1 MTSFGSL
8 NRCNMILFLRLFL
21 LSPSWQ
27 LLFVKLYCGYAKG
40 FFVLIRLSALALPKA
55 WRGVNCSCSGVCS
68 EQTRELPL
76 RSRWII
82 KGLLWCL
89 SQLLFGTFLYVSTV
103 DIPTFHHD
111 HEASHDSAFVRG
123 SVIGMSRLA
132 LWCAPITRL
141 PDDSLYFNDIPFV
154 LPVSSL
160 PILCHIPAV
169 SSSLLQYRFITKHCP
184 AWALMAPPLTQKVSF
199 PSSIPISTNWPCNA
213 PSLNTSLQYRS
224 HTHSQ
229 IAHQRRSSQGRL
241 SSGWKLR

>member
-82 KGLLWCL
+82 KGLL
-89 SQLLFGTFLYVSTV
+89 
-103 DIPTFHHD
+103 
-111 HEASHDSAFVRG
+111 
-123 SVIGMSRLA
+123 
-132 LWCAPITRL
+132 
-141 PDDSLYFNDIPFV
+141 
-154 LPVSSL
+154 
-160 PILCHIPAV
+160 
-169 SSSLLQYRFITKHCP
+169 
-184 AWALMAPPLTQKVSF
+184 
-199 PSSIPISTNWPCNA
+199 
-213 PSLNTSLQYRS
+213 
-224 HTHSQ
+224 
-229 IAHQRRSSQGRL
+229 
-241 SSGWKLR
+241 